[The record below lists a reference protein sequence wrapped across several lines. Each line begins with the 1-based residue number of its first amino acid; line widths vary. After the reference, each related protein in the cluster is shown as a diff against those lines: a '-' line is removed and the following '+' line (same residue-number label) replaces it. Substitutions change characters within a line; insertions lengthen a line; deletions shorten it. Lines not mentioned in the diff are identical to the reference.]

1 MSYSIER
8 RIQFCAGHRVYG
20 HESKCATIHGH
31 NYVAY
36 VHARP
41 KQGLDP
47 IGRVIDF
54 SVLKELVGGW
64 IDKNWDHNFIVYAND
79 LEVLKMASTISRK
92 KDPYV
97 MGVNPT
103 AENMA
108 NFLLKAICPELFKDY
123 QIEVWKV
130 VLYETENC
138 SAEAT
143 LV

>member
-1 MSYSIER
+1 
-8 RIQFCAGHRVYG
+8 
-20 HESKCATIHGH
+20 
-31 NYVAY
+31 
-36 VHARP
+36 
-41 KQGLDP
+41 
-47 IGRVIDF
+47 
-54 SVLKELVGGW
+54 
-64 IDKNWDHNFIVYAND
+64 VYAND

-123 QIEVWKV
+123 PIEVWKV